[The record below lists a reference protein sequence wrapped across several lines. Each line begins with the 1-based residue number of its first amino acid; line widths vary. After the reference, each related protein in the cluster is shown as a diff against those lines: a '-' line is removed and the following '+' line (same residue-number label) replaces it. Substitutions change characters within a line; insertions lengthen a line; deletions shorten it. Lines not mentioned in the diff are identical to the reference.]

1 MGIKELERSGEE
13 GARQGRRARHPAA
26 TPQTRLST
34 PAPARRSGSR
44 GGGWG
49 WKRCRGEGRA
59 SEAAS
64 KRRLR
69 AGECGGERRG
79 RKFADGNILPAQAK
93 VVGVMWQSFS
103 AGAGAAVSPSTS
115 YFAHQMRRKKPGFHL
130 PNDSLLLDTGTKLAL
145 QQLPKR
151 VSG

>member
-34 PAPARRSGSR
+34 PAPARRSGSG

-49 WKRCRGEGRA
+49 WKRRRGEGRA

-64 KRRLR
+64 KCRLR
-69 AGECGGERRG
+69 AGECVGERRG

-93 VVGVMWQSFS
+93 VVGVMWQVFPQGPGLLS
-103 AGAGAAVSPSTS
+103 V
-115 YFAHQMRRKKPGFHL
+115 HQLHILRIK
-130 PNDSLLLDTGTKLAL
+130 
-145 QQLPKR
+145 
-151 VSG
+151 